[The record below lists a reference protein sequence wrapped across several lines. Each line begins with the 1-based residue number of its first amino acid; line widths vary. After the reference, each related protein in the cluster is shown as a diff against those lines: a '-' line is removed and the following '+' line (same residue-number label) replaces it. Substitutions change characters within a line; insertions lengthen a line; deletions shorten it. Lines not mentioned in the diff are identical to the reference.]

1 MRVSVRYFAIVRERV
16 GREEETLE
24 LAEGTDLAGAI
35 EQLGQLRPAVRELRR
50 HLQIAVNQ
58 EIAAGEQV
66 LHDGDEVAL
75 IPPVAGGSGGLYR
88 LQDTPLS
95 LDEAVAAV
103 AGPDAGGIVT
113 FVGNVRRES
122 GGRKVARLEY
132 EAYREMAEAKLRRI
146 GEDLALAHGARIAIL
161 HRTGTLQIGETAV
174 IIAAA
179 AAHRAEAFAAC
190 REAIERLK
198 VEVPIWKKEFG
209 EDGAVWVGLG
219 P

>member
-1 MRVSVRYFAIVRERV
+1 MRISVRYFAVVRERL
-16 GREEETLE
+16 GREDETLE
-24 LAEGTDLAGAI
+24 LPEGADVAAAM
-35 EQLGQLRPAVRELRR
+35 ERLGELRPTVRDMRR

-58 EIAAGEQV
+58 EIAGGEQV
-66 LHDGDEVAL
+66 LHEGDELAL

-88 LQDTPLS
+88 LQDTALS
-95 LDEAVAAV
+95 LDEAVKAV

-113 FVGNVRRES
+113 FIGNVRRES
-122 GGRKVARLEY
+122 GGRKVVRLEY

-161 HRTGTLQIGETAV
+161 HRTGTLEIGETAV

-179 AAHRAEAFAAC
+179 APHRAEAFAAC

-209 EDGAVWVGLG
+209 EDGAVWVGMG

>member
-1 MRVSVRYFAIVRERV
+1 MRISVRYFAIVRERL
-16 GREEETLE
+16 GREEETL
-24 LAEGTDLAGAI
+24 DLADGASVAVAM
-35 EQLGQLRPAVRELRR
+35 ERLGELRPAVRELRK

-58 EIAAGEQV
+58 EIAGGDEV
-66 LHDGDEVAL
+66 LHDGDELAL
-75 IPPVAGGSGGLYR
+75 IPPVAGGAGGLYR

-95 LDEAVAAV
+95 LDEAVKAV
-103 AGPDAGGIVT
+103 AGPDAGGITT

-122 GGRKVARLEY
+122 GGRKVVRLEY

-146 GEDLALAHGARIAIL
+146 GEDLALEHGARLAIL

-179 AAHRAEAFAAC
+179 APHRAEAFAAC